1 MLTANDDPDEL
12 TSWIQILERI
22 VEQSDNMVVITDRD
36 QRVKWVN
43 RTYTHITG
51 WTLDEVRGQKAGAVL
66 NGPLTDARVGA
77 AMGKRLRAGQSVTG
91 IEIINYRKSG
101 EAYVSLL
108 NIEPIRDRQ
117 GRIAA
122 YFSIQSDVTERR
134 TLEQS
139 NLRLQHQLQEA
150 QALAKLGRIARRGEN
165 NELEWTVEVCDL
177 LEIERS
183 VVRGSIDFL
192 TTFIDRRSRRR
203 VPQMTRQH
211 LESGEA
217 IDLELPVI
225 TAKGKRRWVRCRAL
239 PVVEHQGYR
248 PPETWTVQDVSV
260 YRELIEQKRQTN
272 ERLQAMVQ
280 ERTQHL
286 EEANRSLE
294 AFSHALSHDLKKPVR
309 HMVSFAEITRQLM
322 ASGDT
327 DQALAYADKV
337 VAAGIRL
344 QHLIEGMLG
353 FCRMGRNGIDP
364 SPVDLRGLVSDC
376 LAEAASSFPACVFT
390 ARGLADLPV
399 VHADPVL
406 IRDVWSNLLDNAFKY
421 SQMRPEIELEFGA
434 KETPEGWTVFLRD
447 NGCGFAGH
455 QQDAIFA
462 MFSRAVADDSIQGDG
477 IGLAMC
483 RRIVQAHG
491 GKIWAE
497 SRQGEGST
505 FFVHL
510 PRHPRPSGF
519 GELQL
524 KG

>member
-1 MLTANDDPDEL
+1 MLTANDDFDEL
-12 TSWIQILERI
+12 TSWLLILERI
-22 VEQSDNMVVITDRD
+22 VEQSGNMVVITDRD
-36 QRVKWVN
+36 QRVNWVN
-43 RTYTHITG
+43 RTYTAVTG

-66 NGPLTDARVGA
+66 SGPLTDKRVAA
-77 AMGKRLRAGQSVTG
+77 AMGEKLRAGQSVVG
-91 IEIINYRKSG
+91 VEIINYRKSG
-101 EAYVSLL
+101 EAYVALL
-108 NIEPIRDRQ
+108 NIEPIRDHQ
-117 GRIAA
+117 GATVA
-122 YFSIQSDVTERR
+122 YFSIQSDVTEKRA
-134 TLEQS
+134 LEQS
-139 NLRLQHQLQEA
+139 NRRLQHQLQEA
-150 QALAKLGRIARRGEN
+150 QALARLGRIAQTEKEG
-165 NELEWTVEVCDL
+165 ELEWSVEVCDL
-177 LEIERS
+177 LDIERS

-192 TTFIDRRSRRR
+192 TTFIDRGVRQH
-203 VPQMTRQH
+203 VPLMTRQH
-211 LESGEA
+211 LQSGKA
-217 IDLELPVI
+217 IDLELPII

-239 PVVEHQGYR
+239 PVPLQQGYR

-272 ERLQAMVQ
+272 ERLQSMVH

-309 HMVSFAEITRQLM
+309 HMVSYAEITRQLM
-322 ASGDT
+322 ASGDA
-327 DQALAYADKV
+327 DQAMAYADKV
-337 VAAGIRL
+337 IAAGIRL
-344 QHLIEGMLG
+344 QHLIEGILA
-353 FCRMGRNGIDP
+353 FCRMGRNGIHP
-364 SPVDLRGLVSDC
+364 SSVDLPSLVSEC
-376 LAEAASSFPACVFT
+376 LGEAASSFPSSVFT
-390 ARGLADLPV
+390 SCGLSDLPV

-421 SQMRPEIELEFGA
+421 SQMRPVIELEFGA

-447 NGCGFAGH
+447 TGCGFAGH

-462 MFSRAVADDSIQGDG
+462 MFSRAVADNSIQGDG

-497 SRQGEGST
+497 SRPGEGST